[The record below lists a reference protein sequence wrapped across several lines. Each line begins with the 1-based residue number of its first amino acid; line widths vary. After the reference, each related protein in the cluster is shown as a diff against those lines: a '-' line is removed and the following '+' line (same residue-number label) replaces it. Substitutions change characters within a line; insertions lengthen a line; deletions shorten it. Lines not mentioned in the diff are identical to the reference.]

1 MSWTLLKTTCN
12 LSLTNFTV
20 FPSKPIRTHT
30 SVAPGLLFTGA
41 SVAAGTRSTGIV
53 SNWKE
58 TRKRESLKWMEM
70 CVFCSCSF
78 FFSSSYSTFLAVLP
92 PVSVLAL
99 TGVAFILFVTVASIQ
114 TGRRV
119 ADWSGL
125 YWKTHTK
132 TWLCSITPVD
142 RLNTL
147 NHATFGKVWEFLFSK
162 NTKTA
167 QVQCVYCHY
176 IHYNKHE
183 ISDFVFSWLGAWRSY
198 HWGRSPYDRFPFQ
211 PFDMY
216 TGRFRRTPNK
226 DRHQDTAYCG
236 CMVSALLLGER
247 GWDVA
252 QTNCS
257 FFTTFHR
264 VICAHAAQHQP
275 AVRGHVFTKQK
286 GAQMY
291 SLRSHHDS
299 SEPIHNSECTPH
311 LFFLL
316 YCTTL
321 TYFSATP

>member
-1 MSWTLLKTTCN
+1 MRHSGKCESFCLARTRRPLRSGVFIVIIFTTIN
-12 LSLTNFTV
+12 M
-20 FPSKPIRTHT
+20 K
-30 SVAPGLLFTGA
+30 
-41 SVAAGTRSTGIV
+41 
-53 SNWKE
+53 K
-58 TRKRESLKWMEM
+58 
-70 CVFCSCSF
+70 
-78 FFSSSYSTFLAVLP
+78 
-92 PVSVLAL
+92 
-99 TGVAFILFVTVASIQ
+99 
-114 TGRRV
+114 
-119 ADWSGL
+119 
-125 YWKTHTK
+125 
-132 TWLCSITPVD
+132 
-142 RLNTL
+142 
-147 NHATFGKVWEFLFSK
+147 
-162 NTKTA
+162 
-167 QVQCVYCHY
+167 
-176 IHYNKHE
+176 
-183 ISDFVFSWLGAWRSY
+183 SDFVFSWLGAWRSY

-236 CMVSALLLGER
+236 CRVSALLLGER

-257 FFTTFHR
+257 FFTTFHK

-275 AVRGHVFTKQK
+275 HQQK